1 MSSLISSHCRR
12 TLRAL
17 SWWALLPFVT
27 LATPRNAAA
36 QNPDLTLSQ
45 EERDSILKDY
55 HNIFPFLGRK
65 AIERGFDLPK
75 PVGLNVLG
83 LYMNQGIEITDLG
96 LSTGAN
102 PIAPIDFIGFGTNT
116 STVYSANLRLDLWV
130 LPFLNVYGFG
140 GRAQANTKVEVSTP
154 IAFTSEVDQPGNYAG
169 VGLTG
174 AMGLKRNFIA
184 ADINWSWSDF
194 EKLDEPV
201 FGRVFSARFGRTIKL
216 GGPKRASFWV
226 GTMNQK
232 FRSET
237 NGSILLSEAIPP
249 EVVNKIRNALQNVQ
263 NQPWYMNLTPPQK
276 ALVDQI
282 VNALLS
288 SNPGNTTINYQLKK
302 DPADPWNMLVG
313 GNIDLNKRWTIR
325 AEVGFIGR
333 TSVLLN
339 AVYRLDL

>member
-1 MSSLISSHCRR
+1 MPALISRDLHR
-12 TLRAL
+12 TLRAPSL
-17 SWWALLPFVT
+17 WALPLLLL
-27 LATPRNAAA
+27 LAASGDAAA
-36 QNPDLTLSQ
+36 QNPDLALTQ
-45 EERDSILKDY
+45 EERDSVLKDY
-55 HNIFPFLGRK
+55 HNIFPLLGRK

-102 PIAPIDFIGFGTNT
+102 PIEPIDFIGFGTNT

-130 LPFLNVYGFG
+130 LPFLNVYGFA
-140 GRAQANTKVEVSTP
+140 GRAQANTKVEVSAP
-154 IAFTSEVDQPGNYAG
+154 ISFTSEVDQPGNYG
-169 VGLTG
+169 GIGLTG

-232 FRSET
+232 FRS
-237 NGSILLSEAIPP
+237 
-249 EVVNKIRNALQNVQ
+249 
-263 NQPWYMNLTPPQK
+263 
-276 ALVDQI
+276 
-282 VNALLS
+282 
-288 SNPGNTTINYQLKK
+288 
-302 DPADPWNMLVG
+302 
-313 GNIDLNKRWTIR
+313 
-325 AEVGFIGR
+325 
-333 TSVLLN
+333 
-339 AVYRLDL
+339 